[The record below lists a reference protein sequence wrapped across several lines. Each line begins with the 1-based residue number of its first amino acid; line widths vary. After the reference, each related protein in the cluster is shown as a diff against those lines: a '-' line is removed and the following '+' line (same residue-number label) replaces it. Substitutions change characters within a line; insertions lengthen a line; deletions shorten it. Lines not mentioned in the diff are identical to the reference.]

1 MQKLLVVAV
10 ALFIISTTSCN
21 ESKIVKVDDSLDKE
35 IFNKNV
41 SIFNSTMDA
50 FVNEDKVMFMNNF
63 ADSLKWSG
71 PDKKTSDEFD
81 SKEDLANAISS
92 YMEIYDDHALKNTT
106 FYGGSVYSTDKPNS
120 DPNTGIRVYG
130 DWYHKHTKTG
140 KEVSH
145 KWMALVWFNEAGK
158 IYEFRDFFDVNGFLS
173 QHKQ

>member
-1 MQKLLVVAV
+1 MKKPLIIL
-10 ALFIISTTSCN
+10 IISFVLFTSSCDEN
-21 ESKIVKVDDSLDKE
+21 KIVQVDNSLNTE
-35 IFNKNV
+35 IFKKNV
-41 SIFNSTMDA
+41 SIFNSA
-50 FVNEDKVMFMNNF
+50 IESFAKEDKVMFMNSF

-81 SKEDLANAISS
+81 TKEDLSNAINS

-106 FYGGSVYSTDKPNS
+106 FYGGSFYSTDKPNS

-130 DWYHKHTKTG
+130 DWYHKHTETG

-145 KWMALVWFNEAGK
+145 KWMALVWFNEDGK
-158 IYEFRDFFDVNGFLS
+158 IYEFRDFFDVYGFLN

>member
-1 MQKLLVVAV
+1 MKKLLVVAV

-21 ESKIVKVDDSLDKE
+21 ESKIVKVDDSLNKE

-81 SKEDLANAISS
+81 SKEDLATAITA
-92 YMEIYDDHALKNTT
+92 YMEIYDNHALKNTT

-130 DWYHKHTKTG
+130 DWYHKHTETG

-145 KWMALVWFNEAGK
+145 KWMALFWFNEACK
-158 IYEFRDFFDVNGFLS
+158 IYEFREFFDLNGFLN
-173 QHKQ
+173 QNIQ